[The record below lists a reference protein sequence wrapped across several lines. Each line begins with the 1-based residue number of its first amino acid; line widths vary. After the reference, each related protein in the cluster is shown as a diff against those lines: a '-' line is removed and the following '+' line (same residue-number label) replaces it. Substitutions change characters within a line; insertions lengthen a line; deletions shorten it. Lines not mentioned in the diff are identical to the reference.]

1 MSMHIWQRVQH
12 HRTCR
17 QYYVMGVQHDRHG
30 RGEDSVHKAL
40 MYLLQHGINR
50 RSLFVSTK
58 AGFMP
63 GERPCTS
70 RHLCITGMAAAGASA

>member
-1 MSMHIWQRVQH
+1 MHR
-12 HRTCR
+12 
-17 QYYVMGVQHDRHG
+17 
-30 RGEDSVHKAL
+30 AL

-63 GERPCTS
+63 GEQWRTPHHALNT
-70 RHLCITGMAAAGASA
+70 TWAVAGAPS

>member
-1 MSMHIWQRVQH
+1 MCNLGCTSRRSYM
-12 HRTCR
+12 
-17 QYYVMGVQHDRHG
+17 MALQHDRHG

-40 MYLLQHGINR
+40 MYLLQHGVNR

-63 GERPCTS
+63 GERRCIPC
-70 RHLCITGMAAAGASA
+70 RIQNTGLAAAGAPA